1 MRGLLVEDDQLTAN
15 MVQVNL
21 EHEGFSVTVCRDGGA
36 GMSAIE
42 SGTYDLFIFDLML
55 PVHQGTDLIRRARS
69 LGLGTPILM
78 LTARSEMP
86 IKVEALELGADDY
99 LTKPF
104 YVPELIARSRALIRR
119 SQSSVEA
126 PSDRCFHFGA
136 VLVDLDRQTITQPD
150 GSSETVGEREM
161 NMIALFAREPRRV
174 LSRADIL
181 EEVWGM
187 EKFPSERTVDN
198 YVVRLRRLI
207 ERIPDEPKVLVSVRG
222 RGYRY
227 DPSEGSK

>member
-1 MRGLLVEDDQLTAN
+1 MRVLLVEDDQLTAN

-21 EHEGFSVTVCRDGGA
+21 EHEGFTVSVCRDGGA
-36 GMSAIE
+36 GFEAME
-42 SGTYDLFIFDLML
+42 LETYDLFIFDLML
-55 PVHQGTDLIRRARS
+55 PIYSGSDLVRRARD
-69 LGLGTPILM
+69 LGLGTPIMM
-78 LTARSEMP
+78 LTARSEMQV
-86 IKVEALELGADDY
+86 KVEALELGADDY

-119 SQSSVEA
+119 SQSMLEA
-126 PSDRCFHFGA
+126 PADRCFHFGE

-150 GSSETVGEREM
+150 GSLETVGEREM
-161 NMIALFAREPRRV
+161 AMIALFAREPRRV

-207 ERIPDEPKVLVSVRG
+207 ERVPDEPRVLVSVRG

-227 DPSEGSK
+227 DPHEGSV

>member
-1 MRGLLVEDDQLTAN
+1 MHVLLVEDDQLTAN

-21 EHEGFSVTVCRDGGA
+21 EHEGFTVTVCRDGGA
-36 GMSAIE
+36 GHDAME

-55 PVHQGTDLIRRARS
+55 PIHNGADLVRRARH
-69 LGLGTPILM
+69 LGLGTPIMM
-78 LTARSEMP
+78 LTARSEMHV
-86 IKVEALELGADDY
+86 KVEALELGADDY

-119 SQSSVEA
+119 SQAMLEA
-126 PSDRCFHFGA
+126 PADRCFHFGE
-136 VLVDLDRQTITQPD
+136 VLVDLDRQAITQPD
-150 GSSETVGEREM
+150 GSLETVGEREM
-161 NMIALFAREPRRV
+161 AMIALFAREPRRV

-207 ERIPDEPKVLVSVRG
+207 ERVPDEPRVLVSVRG

-227 DPSEGSK
+227 DPHEGSL

>member
-1 MRGLLVEDDQLTAN
+1 MRILLVEDDQLTAN

-21 EHEGFSVTVCRDGGA
+21 EHEGFDVAVCRDGGA
-36 GMSAIE
+36 GIVAIE

-55 PVHQGTDLIRRARS
+55 PVHQGTELIRRARS

-78 LTARSEMP
+78 LTARSEMA

-126 PSDRCFHFGA
+126 PSDRCFHFGE
-136 VLVDLDRQTITQPD
+136 VVVDLDRQTITRPD
-150 GSSETVGEREM
+150 GQIETVGEREM

-227 DPSEGSK
+227 DPNEGSK